1 MRAFISNDDNLI
13 QAEITKAEMTLN
25 DSSADYIDKFNAAR
39 EQAIFKLRQI
49 KNREQRKQ
57 ELERAQNESAMIL
70 AQEIAENSLKNMFE
84 SKGSAAGRML
94 AKLIDE
100 IAKEIVKETLNN

>member
-39 EQAIFKLRQI
+39 QQAIFKLRQI

-57 ELERAQNESAMIL
+57 EFEKAVEENAMIL
-70 AQEIAENSLKNMFE
+70 AQEIAERSLQNMFE
-84 SKGSAAGRML
+84 SKGSAAGKML
-94 AKLIDE
+94 TKLIDE
-100 IAKEIVKETLNN
+100 TINNIIKEIQK